1 MLSPP
6 WSTGTKAAALAG
18 LLTMELIRLFASLP
32 VLSRCVFSG
41 IIFRDLTGLGLGL
54 GEGAMQEEPCAS
66 GRGSFSQEQR
76 GEENGAFRERPV
88 EWCQEQR
95 VGLEDVAPWS
105 VETRGMAFEM
115 NSWCFNHMW

>member
-6 WSTGTKAAALAG
+6 LSTGTKATALPG
-18 LLTMELIRLFASLP
+18 VLTMELICLFASLP
-32 VLSRCVFSG
+32 VLSRCVFSS

-54 GEGAMQEEPCAS
+54 GEGAMPEEPCAS
-66 GRGSFSQEQR
+66 GRGSFSQEQK

-105 VETRGMAFEM
+105 AETRGMAFEM
-115 NSWCFNHMW
+115 NS

>member
-6 WSTGTKAAALAG
+6 LSTGTKATAPPGILA
-18 LLTMELIRLFASLP
+18 MELMCLFASLP
-32 VLSRCVFSG
+32 VLFRCVFSG

-54 GEGAMQEEPCAS
+54 GEGAMQEEPRAS

-88 EWCQEQR
+88 E
-95 VGLEDVAPWS
+95 
-105 VETRGMAFEM
+105 
-115 NSWCFNHMW
+115 